1 MGSKL
6 EHKTSRKIRRGKYY
20 PLGADLQEGGVNFAL
35 YSERAEQV
43 YLLLFDRPDSDPADV
58 IKLENRTKFIWHCF
72 VQGLKAGQLYGY
84 KVRGEYN
91 PGQGLRFNEN
101 KLLLDPY
108 SKAVSHEL
116 ENTDSILLGYDRFS
130 PLKDLEKDTRD
141 STRVCPKSMVV
152 DDSDFDWQ
160 GDVHPDFPLD
170 HLIIYEAHLK
180 GFTAHPSSEVEHPGT
195 YPGFIEKI
203 PWLKHLGVNAVEL
216 LPVHEFC
223 TEDALRHKGLSNY
236 WGYNTVSF
244 FAPELNYGTK
254 KSPGCQVNEFKT
266 LVRELHK
273 AGMELIL
280 DVVYNHTCEGNELG
294 PTVCLRGIDNT
305 TYYCL
310 KGDAKEPRRYY
321 QNFTGCGNSLNLANP
336 PVIRLVL
343 DSLRYWAEHVH
354 VDGFRFDLA
363 SVLGREGG
371 DFQKC
376 AAFFDV
382 VAQDPVLCKLKLIA
396 EPWDIGTC
404 KLGDFPVDW
413 SEWNGQFRDTLRGFG
428 RGEPGQLRPMGFRLT
443 GSADLY
449 SDDGRSPC
457 NSINFIT
464 CHDGFTLHDLVS
476 YDKKHN
482 QANLEFNRDGA
493 EENFSWNC
501 GVEGPTD
508 NPQIVRLRKQQA
520 KNFFC
525 WLFFSAGT
533 PMMLGGD
540 EFLRTQ
546 NGNNNA
552 FCQDN
557 ETNWFDWSLASKNA
571 ELVEFCRKAIALSK
585 TYSVLKRREFL
596 SGKDLDGNH
605 VRDIEWF
612 APDGNP
618 LNWDDWQSR
627 TLCYQLDGSEQESEL
642 GDYQFFFILN
652 ADFNL
657 KSVRLPRPGN
667 GKKWRRIVDTS
678 LDSGRD
684 FVDPGKEVL
693 IDPPE
698 QYLAN
703 PRSTVV
709 LVTR

>member
-20 PLGADLQEGGVNFAL
+20 PLGADLQEAGVNFAL

-585 TYSVLKRREFL
+585 TYGVLKRRKFL

-612 APDGNP
+612 SPDGNP

-642 GDYQFFFILN
+642 GDYQLFFILN